1 MKISIKK
8 DTHIGNQPIRVLKHN
23 LTSRLEERNEEYIKS
38 LQSDFKLNKSIIYN
52 IKDLPLNQKQLPFI
66 DDKGTIN
73 IHETFLSYSW
83 IICYY
88 FFVLHEESF
97 AIPDHINRG
106 VETPKD
112 HNPELIKPAEEL
124 FNYAKLLIV
133 LFEDWDIEK
142 LPNPE
147 YFDENTPEGWYILR
161 TNDLFVETLN
171 FVLYHEIA
179 HAELEHI
186 KKIKE
191 ENLSNEERKKLEL
204 EADSRAIELILLN
217 CRNKNASSISIT
229 IGLASLL
236 FFKNNLNGGNKHPN
250 IDDRLENAINIINPE
265 EDSSV
270 WTMLCIFL
278 KVWDKQFN
286 LGLQQKEEYDTYKEL
301 FYDLITQVK

>member
-1 MKISIKK
+1 MKTSIKK
-8 DTHIGNQPIRVLKHN
+8 HTHTGNQPIRVLKHN
-23 LTSRLEERNEEYIKS
+23 LTARLEERNEEHIKS
-38 LQSDFKLNKSIIYN
+38 LQSDFKLNKNIIYQSN
-52 IKDLPLNQKQLPFI
+52 NLPLNQSQLPFI

-88 FFVLHEESF
+88 FFVLHEEGF
-97 AIPDHINRG
+97 AIPDHIKRG
-106 VETPKD
+106 VKTPKE

-133 LFEDWDIEK
+133 SFDVWDIEN

-147 YFDENTPEGWYILR
+147 YFDEDTPEGWYISR

-171 FVLYHEIA
+171 FVLCHEIA

-186 KKIKE
+186 RKIKE
-191 ENLSNEERKKLEL
+191 ENLSNEERKNLEF
-204 EADSRAIELILLN
+204 EADTRAIELILLN
-217 CRNKNASSISIT
+217 CRNKNASSLSIA
-229 IGLASLL
+229 IGLASLI

-250 IDDRLENAINIINPE
+250 LDQRLENAIHIINPE

-270 WTMLCIFL
+270 WTMLSLFL

-286 LGLQQKEEYDTYKEL
+286 LGLRQAASYDTYKEL
-301 FYDLITQVK
+301 YYDLIKQVK

>member
-1 MKISIKK
+1 MKTSIKK
-8 DTHIGNQPIRVLKHN
+8 DTHTGNQPIRVLKHN

-38 LQSDFKLNKSIIYN
+38 LQSDFKLNKAIIYQVN
-52 IKDLPLNQKQLPFI
+52 DLPLNQRQLPFI
-66 DDKGTIN
+66 DINGTIN

-88 FFVLHEESF
+88 FFVLHEEAF
-97 AIPDHINRG
+97 AIPDYIKRG
-106 VETPKD
+106 VETPKK
-112 HNPELIKPAEEL
+112 HNPELLAQAEEL
-124 FNYAKLLIV
+124 FKYAKLLIV
-133 LFEDWDIEK
+133 FFENWDIEE

-191 ENLSNEERKKLEL
+191 ENLSNEERKKLEI
-204 EADSRAIELILLN
+204 EADYRAINLILLT
-217 CRNKNASSISIT
+217 CRNTNASSISII
-229 IGLASLL
+229 IGLASML
-236 FFKNNLNGGNKHPN
+236 FFKNNLNGGDKHPN
-250 IDDRLENAINIINPE
+250 IDDRLENAINIINPDK
-265 EDSSV
+265 DSSV

-301 FYDLITQVK
+301 YYDLITQVK